1 MAEPST
7 EPKPNVVVAHLAHG
21 IEVVH
26 LYSGRTLCQVCAFEC
41 SQCIPSMLIAVR
53 DGVGAVHMMCV
64 PKLRGRRS
72 RWRLARTRTSMATA
86 RSTARWRAW
95 AMRQRRTTKVHA
107 PAARATTR
115 LAAHSTGMNVAA

>member
-1 MAEPST
+1 MAEPSA

-26 LYSGRTLCQVCAFEC
+26 LYSGRTLCQVPVRVGSDAAH
-41 SQCIPSMLIAVR
+41 SCIPFMLISVR
-53 DGVGAVHMMCV
+53 DRVCAAEVTVTAH
-64 PKLRGRRS
+64 RS
-72 RWRLARTRTSMATA
+72 RWRPARTRTSMATA

-115 LAAHSTGMNVAA
+115 LAAHSTGMHVAA